1 MTSII
6 GLKLSRIPLMMLVM
20 LALLAGIT
28 AGLQRIGWTLP
39 VTSLASH
46 HGAIMVGGFLG
57 TLISLEKIIP
67 LKVRSLFLLPVISGV
82 SIILFAAGLPL
93 AATISL
99 IVASVGLSIVFI
111 TYWLRVHKQI
121 YTIMLAG
128 SLCWLTGNVILL
140 ISGFYPASLPWWTA
154 FALFVIIAERI
165 ELMEFLPVT
174 AGQKKQMAVL
184 LVLYMIGCAL
194 SFHGPGNYIAAA
206 SLTGIALWLM
216 RHDVVSLNLKK
227 QHLHRYVAIALLSGY
242 FSLLL
247 SALFIILADSAP
259 LGYDVFVHGIFIGF
273 VFSMIFAH
281 GPIVLPGVLGI
292 IVKPPYHPLLY
303 VWLIAL
309 HLSWLS
315 RAAADLMLDI
325 QLRKYSGLLSTIAI
339 LGYFTSLVIV
349 AIRANRAKP
358 Q

>member
-1 MTSII
+1 MANIV
-6 GLKLSRIPLMMLVM
+6 GLKISRIPLMVLAM

-57 TLISLEKIIP
+57 TLITLEKIIP
-67 LKVRSLFLLPVISGV
+67 LKARSLFIIPVISGI
-82 SIILFAAGLPL
+82 SIVLFAIGLPL
-93 AATISL
+93 AATIFL

-111 TYWLRVHKQI
+111 TYWLREHNQI

-128 SLCWLTGNVILL
+128 ALCWLTGNVILL

-154 FALFVIIAERI
+154 FALFIIVAERI
-165 ELMEFLPVT
+165 ELMKFLPVT
-174 AGQKKQMAVL
+174 AGQKKQLVVL
-184 LVLYMIGCAL
+184 LVIYLIGCAL

-216 RHDVVSLNLKK
+216 RHDVVSVNLKK
-227 QHLHRYVAIALLSGY
+227 QHLYRYVGIALLSGY

-247 SALFIILADSAP
+247 SALFIILAGNAP

-281 GPIVLPGVLGI
+281 GPIILPGVLGI
-292 IVKPPYHPLLY
+292 SAKPYHPLFY
-303 VWLIAL
+303 VWLVIL

-315 RAAADLMLDI
+315 RSAADLMLDI
-325 QLRKYSGLLSTIAI
+325 QLRKYSGVLSTIAI
-339 LGYFTSLVIV
+339 LGYFASLAVV
-349 AIRANRAKP
+349 TIRTNRAKT